1 VPVQFTSKS
10 TAGNA
15 VIVNVNNPYSEPKTV
30 RVSITVRVN
39 GVLTDLTS
47 GETEIPP
54 QTTIPVELQANGPV
68 TFTVDQP
75 DPLVIVV
82 ND

>member
-1 VPVQFTSKS
+1 
-10 TAGNA
+10 
-15 VIVNVNNPYSEPKTV
+15 V

-54 QTTIPVELQANGPV
+54 DTTIPVELQASGPV